1 MSGMNAFGFA
11 NSAAH
16 VDSDTPPPVLAMTQG
31 LQGYTQQTDED
42 AFILKLL
49 DNLDPSLILT
59 SPGPTSAQT
68 SFGEQMET
76 DEEMYHAMNPVIPN
90 EPAPVMAPALYAAVG
105 QENPTDT
112 TDSVTN
118 MDTIDAIEP
127 SVRIDSVEARG
138 AMEMFTSTE
147 SVGSRFSTGNQPSG
161 RTHEDLQV
169 AVVPPS
175 PRPASAANSVTTS
188 ANRHDAA
195 SGPSKVRASPSASTS
210 TSSSTSTSVESDPK
224 LPEAHEFK
232 ISVRFLGTCVLEE
245 TVNKPLGCLVFYKPD
260 SQASTVAPSSRSGLQ
275 LIPVTT
281 RIRTEKDGTF
291 HYENMPWQRD
301 SHQKYTQMILQNFDK
316 GLQITTRNG
325 DLFAKR
331 LCNTKLFWTSTQRQ
345 DHDAVELTRE
355 VETKIFDMQQ
365 FNENFKQAYVQGHQE
380 KIGLPAV
387 RFSFAQK
394 WNIDSCSLSTKLVS
408 ASIEPRKAGEMV
420 RWINPAVK
428 PAEHYD
434 SYHTSL
440 FKFSHTSTN

>member
-1 MSGMNAFGFA
+1 
-11 NSAAH
+11 
-16 VDSDTPPPVLAMTQG
+16 MTQG
-31 LQGYTQQTDED
+31 LQGYAQQTEED
-42 AFILKLL
+42 AEWVQKLL
-49 DNLDPSLILT
+49 DELNPSLILT
-59 SPGPTSAQT
+59 SPGPTSGHT

-90 EPAPVMAPALYAAVG
+90 EPAPVMAPVLYAAAG

-138 AMEMFTSTE
+138 AMETFTSTE
-147 SVGSRFSTGNQPSG
+147 SFGSRISAGNQSSG
-161 RTHEDLQV
+161 RTHEEVQI

-175 PRPASAANSVTTS
+175 PRPASAANSVTSS

-195 SGPSKVRASPSASTS
+195 SGPSKVRASPSTSAGTSTS
-210 TSSSTSTSVESDPK
+210 TSTSMESDPK
-224 LPEAHEFK
+224 LPEVYEFK

-245 TVNKPLGCLVFYKPD
+245 TVTKPMGCLIYFKPD
-260 SQASTVAPSSRSGLQ
+260 GQASTAAPSSRPEQQ

-365 FNENFKQAYVQGHQE
+365 FNENFKQAYVQGHQG

-394 WNIDSCSLSTKLVS
+394 WNIESCSLSTKLVS
-408 ASIEPRKAGEMV
+408 ASIEPLKAGMMV
-420 RWINPAVK
+420 RWINPDVK